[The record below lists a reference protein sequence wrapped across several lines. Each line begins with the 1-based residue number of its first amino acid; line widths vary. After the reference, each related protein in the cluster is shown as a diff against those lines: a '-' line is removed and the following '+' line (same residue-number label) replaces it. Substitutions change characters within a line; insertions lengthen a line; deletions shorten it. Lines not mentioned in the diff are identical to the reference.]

1 MVGVVWWICCVVGV
15 FWKMCGAC
23 CVLRGVVGVV
33 WSVLWGGGLRCVVGV
48 VWCSGCCVVSVL
60 CWVLWCVM
68 CVVG

>member
-1 MVGVVWWICCVVGV
+1 MWWVFSGRCVVRVVCCVVWWVLSGVCCGE
-15 FWKMCGAC
+15 
-23 CVLRGVVGVV
+23 
-33 WSVLWGGGLRCVVGV
+33 GGLRCVVGV